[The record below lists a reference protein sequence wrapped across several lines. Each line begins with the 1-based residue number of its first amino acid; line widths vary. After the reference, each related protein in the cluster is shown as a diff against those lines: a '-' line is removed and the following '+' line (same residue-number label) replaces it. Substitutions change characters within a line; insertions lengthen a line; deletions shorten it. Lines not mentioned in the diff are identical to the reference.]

1 MADTPGTKSNCF
13 LTTHLKCRKVY
24 SPASHWYFVD
34 NAPNTLFLVDVR
46 QTSMFRSMVKS
57 PLQRSAAPEK
67 GMFYLEMILT
77 IPEI

>member
-1 MADTPGTKSNCF
+1 MADTPGTKGNYF
-13 LTTHLKCRKVY
+13 LTTYTKCSKGY
-24 SPASHWYFVD
+24 YPALHRYFVD

-46 QTSMFRSMVKS
+46 QTSMFKNIGLF

-67 GMFYLEMILT
+67 GMFNPEMILT